1 MDEGDRT
8 TAMGLFNTADA
19 YRASAMA
26 LEKVPLRKEQGIGH
40 AARPGQFLY
49 SHAIALYLKAL
60 LRTKY
65 SVETIRKN
73 FRHDITLLM
82 NEAEKL
88 GLAVADEDRETTDAL
103 IELRYIETGSKP
115 SLDGLGQTSKNVRDG
130 VGELLRKE
138 VCWCGCK
145 EALHDRSVRLSAFN
159 RDGHDAP
166 TAGVEIRG
174 PLERSHLD
182 LCPSGSGLCRAGRD
196 DHRRDSAKEWLA
208 DRRLHR
214 CVGQPVDV
222 HLIQAS
228 GRAVSCAMPC
238 KL

>member
-1 MDEGDRT
+1 MDEDDRT

-49 SHAIALYLKAL
+49 SHAIELYLKAL

-88 GLAVADEDRETTDAL
+88 GLAVADEDRETFAIMVDTDAL

-138 VCWCGCK
+138 GV
-145 EALHDRSVRLSAFN
+145 LVRLQGGA
-159 RDGHDAP
+159 A
-166 TAGVEIRG
+166 
-174 PLERSHLD
+174 
-182 LCPSGSGLCRAGRD
+182 
-196 DHRRDSAKEWLA
+196 
-208 DRRLHR
+208 
-214 CVGQPVDV
+214 
-222 HLIQAS
+222 
-228 GRAVSCAMPC
+228 
-238 KL
+238 